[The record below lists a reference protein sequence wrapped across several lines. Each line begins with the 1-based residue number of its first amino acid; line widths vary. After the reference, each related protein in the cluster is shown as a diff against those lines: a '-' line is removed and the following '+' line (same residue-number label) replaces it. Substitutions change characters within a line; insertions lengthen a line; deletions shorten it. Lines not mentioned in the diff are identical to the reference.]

1 MSYNVNNVCLIW
13 RDNSEIL
20 IKKIIM
26 SENNSA
32 KFLTTNQPFC
42 FQAKLR
48 ILTEKKTIAAKIK
61 NAVTASFSFSLFFPF
76 VLSEKPERY
85 Y

>member
-20 IKKIIM
+20 IKKIM

-61 NAVTASFSFSLFFPF
+61 NAVTVSFSFSLFFPF
-76 VLSEKPERY
+76 FLSGKPERY
-85 Y
+85 H

>member
-42 FQAKLR
+42 FQAKSR

-76 VLSEKPERY
+76 VLSGKPERY

>member
-76 VLSEKPERY
+76 FLSGKPERY
-85 Y
+85 H

>member
-1 MSYNVNNVCLIW
+1 MSYNGNNVCLIW

-20 IKKIIM
+20 IKKIII

-32 KFLTTNQPFC
+32 KFPTTNQPFC

-48 ILTEKKTIAAKIK
+48 ILTEKKKW
-61 NAVTASFSFSLFFPF
+61 L
-76 VLSEKPERY
+76 R
-85 Y
+85 